1 MKRLA
6 AALGLLA
13 LLASPVEAADDEM
26 DPDRP
31 DVASSARTVG
41 RGRVQLESGIFFA
54 RTRLAG
60 EPTERRVSPEAM
72 LRLGVTEAFEVRVA
86 GEPIVRLRGAEDA
99 TDVGD
104 FWASAKWQVFDA
116 PDGSRW
122 PALALNPTVKL
133 PTAPAPTGS
142 GKTDFGALLLATINL
157 PAQLTLD
164 LNAGLAAI
172 GQTRPSGYLLQALT
186 AASLSREIAG
196 GVMAFGEVFYG
207 SRDERD
213 GRDQVGLDAGIVWKM
228 TRDLAL
234 DVGAGTSLYGRL
246 PDVFVRA
253 GGSMR
258 FGR

>member
-41 RGRVQLESGIFFA
+41 RGRVQVESGIFA

-60 EPTERRVSPEAM
+60 EPTERRLSPEAM
-72 LRLGVTEAFEVRVA
+72 LRLGVTDAFEVRVA

-122 PALALNPTVKL
+122 PALARPTSARCSL
-133 PTAPAPTGS
+133 PPS
-142 GKTDFGALLLATINL
+142 
-157 PAQLTLD
+157 TLRRRSPSTSTRGGRRSAR
-164 LNAGLAAI
+164 AG
-172 GQTRPSGYLLQALT
+172 PSGYFLQALT

-196 GVMAFGEVFYG
+196 GVTAFGEVFYG

-213 GRDQVGLDAGIVWKM
+213 GRDQVGLDTGIVWKM